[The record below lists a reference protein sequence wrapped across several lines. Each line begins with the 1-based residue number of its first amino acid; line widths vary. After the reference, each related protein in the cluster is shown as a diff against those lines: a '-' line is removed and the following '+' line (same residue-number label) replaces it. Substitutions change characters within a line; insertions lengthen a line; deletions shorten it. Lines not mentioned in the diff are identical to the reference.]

1 MDDGYGGD
9 STLIYNGRNYPNV
22 LKYTVTGLT
31 TGLEYQFKLAAINFN
46 GLSEESNSLALIV
59 CVAPTN
65 FRAPTLSAVTRIS
78 MTLSWNAPLQN
89 GGCSINNYQIFMDDG
104 ASSLTPTYT

>member
-9 STLIYNGRNYPNV
+9 SVVIYNGRNYPNV
-22 LKYTVTGLT
+22 LKYTISGLT

-46 GLSEESNSLALIV
+46 GLSEVSDPLALIV

-65 FRAPTLSAVTRIS
+65 FRAPTLSSVTRTS
-78 MTLSWNAPLQN
+78 MTLSWSAPL
-89 GGCSINNYQIFMDDG
+89 
-104 ASSLTPTYT
+104 